1 MIGRSYGDRMQCW
14 PSGINCQNF
23 VLDKGTISQDS
34 PLVGLFFIG
43 RSAFAHLCEQGKQK
57 KQGAPLAFMI
67 DQADAHMSAR
77 SLCAEII
84 VLFPFSDRK
93 NQVKRT

>member
-1 MIGRSYGDRMQCW
+1 MI
-14 PSGINCQNF
+14 I
-23 VLDKGTISQDS
+23 QDS
-34 PLVGLFFIG
+34 PLVGLFLSADRHLRIG
-43 RSAFAHLCEQGKQK
+43 CEQGKQK
-57 KQGAPLAFMI
+57 KKQGALLAFMI
-67 DQADAHMSAR
+67 DRADAHMSAR

>member
-1 MIGRSYGDRMQCW
+1 MI
-14 PSGINCQNF
+14 N
-23 VLDKGTISQDS
+23 T
-34 PLVGLFFIG
+34 GLTARGSFFIG

>member
-1 MIGRSYGDRMQCW
+1 M
-14 PSGINCQNF
+14 
-23 VLDKGTISQDS
+23 TIQDS
-34 PLVGLFFIG
+34 PLVGLFLSADRHLRIG
-43 RSAFAHLCEQGKQK
+43 CEQGKQK
-57 KQGAPLAFMI
+57 KQGAPLAIMI

>member
-1 MIGRSYGDRMQCW
+1 MRNCLPRSRKKTMKKRSLNDH
-14 PSGINCQNF
+14 
-23 VLDKGTISQDS
+23 T
-34 PLVGLFFIG
+34 GLTACGSFFIG

>member
-1 MIGRSYGDRMQCW
+1 MI
-14 PSGINCQNF
+14 I
-23 VLDKGTISQDS
+23 QDS
-34 PLVGLFFIG
+34 PLVGLFYRQIG
-43 RSAFAHLCEQGKQK
+43 ICASAVSRESK
-57 KQGAPLAFMI
+57 KNRELSLAFMI

>member
-1 MIGRSYGDRMQCW
+1 MI
-14 PSGINCQNF
+14 I
-23 VLDKGTISQDS
+23 QDS

-43 RSAFAHLCEQGKQK
+43 RSAFAHLCEQGKKK

-84 VLFPFSDRK
+84 VLFPFSEK
-93 NQVKRT
+93 NKKMPETIGHFHD

>member
-1 MIGRSYGDRMQCW
+1 MI
-14 PSGINCQNF
+14 I
-23 VLDKGTISQDS
+23 QDS
-34 PLVGLFFIG
+34 PLVGLFLSADRHLRIG
-43 RSAFAHLCEQGKQK
+43 CEQGKQK
-57 KQGAPLAFMI
+57 KNRELSLAIMI

>member
-1 MIGRSYGDRMQCW
+1 MI
-14 PSGINCQNF
+14 I
-23 VLDKGTISQDS
+23 QDS
-34 PLVGLFFIG
+34 PLVGLFLSADRHLRIG
-43 RSAFAHLCEQGKQK
+43 CEQGLRIGCEQGKQK
-57 KQGAPLAFMI
+57 NRELSLAIMI

>member
-1 MIGRSYGDRMQCW
+1 MI
-14 PSGINCQNF
+14 I
-23 VLDKGTISQDS
+23 QDS
-34 PLVGLFFIG
+34 PLVGLFYRQIG
-43 RSAFAHLCEQGKQK
+43 ICVSAVSRESK
-57 KQGAPLAFMI
+57 KNRELSLAIMI

>member
-1 MIGRSYGDRMQCW
+1 MI
-14 PSGINCQNF
+14 I
-23 VLDKGTISQDS
+23 QDS
-34 PLVGLFFIG
+34 PLVGLFLSADRHLRIG
-43 RSAFAHLCEQGKQK
+43 CEQGKQK
-57 KQGAPLAFMI
+57 NRELSLAIMI